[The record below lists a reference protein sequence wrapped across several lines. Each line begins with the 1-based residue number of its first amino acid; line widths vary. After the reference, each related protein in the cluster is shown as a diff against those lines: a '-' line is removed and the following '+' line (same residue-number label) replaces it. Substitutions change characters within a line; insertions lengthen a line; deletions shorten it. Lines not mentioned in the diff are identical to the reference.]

1 MLLWSLDSRV
11 HVPKFDLHASE
22 GSPTICIFPGWK
34 RLKFSASRKIQG
46 NQGWLVTLLLK
57 DLKYIQN
64 RPLKFPVPSPICS
77 SRSIPHLGK
86 WTHHHLGFFFPSLPT
101 VQWLIISFWFYIQ
114 NILWIGLSLSI
125 SKAIML
131 VQTTHFI
138 FPFPLFPPIIYSSHS
153 NQKDL
158 FDVNHIT
165 SLSHFQQLNSFPI
178 TSTTLKGMV
187 SEPPVFLIDHA
198 ILCSSPQTQECQ
210 VHASSPFK
218 VFIFAVPSA

>member
-1 MLLWSLDSRV
+1 MDPSSSWILLSFTPYCPMTHHILLILHPKYTLNRSISV
-11 HVPKFDLHASE
+11 HLQGYHAS
-22 GSPTICIFPGWK
+22 PNHPFHLP
-34 RLKFSASRKIQG
+34 LSA
-46 NQGWLVTLLLK
+46 
-57 DLKYIQN
+57 
-64 RPLKFPVPSPICS
+64 
-77 SRSIPHLGK
+77 
-86 WTHHHLGFFFPSLPT
+86 
-101 VQWLIISFWFYIQ
+101 
-114 NILWIGLSLSI
+114 LS
-125 SKAIML
+125 
-131 VQTTHFI
+131 
-138 FPFPLFPPIIYSSHS
+138 PIIYSSHS

-198 ILCSSPQTQECQ
+198 ILCSSPQTQEFQ